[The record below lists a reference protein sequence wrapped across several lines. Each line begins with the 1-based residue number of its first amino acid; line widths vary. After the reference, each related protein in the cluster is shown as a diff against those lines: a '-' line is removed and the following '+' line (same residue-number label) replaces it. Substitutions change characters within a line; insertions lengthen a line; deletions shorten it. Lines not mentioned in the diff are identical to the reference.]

1 MRDRERVVITGLG
14 IVAATGIGIEPFW
27 KHLLNGTSP
36 IRRITLCDVTGLDS
50 QIAGEVPDFDPRRF
64 VHPPGSA
71 RHMTRTTQ
79 LAVAAA
85 RLAVSDARLAKEDLR
100 RDPPIRVVIGVSM
113 GGFDFIEREIR
124 RIAARGL
131 TAMLPSVIGCVNVHP
146 GATII
151 QQLGLTAELMTV
163 SNSCVGG
170 MDAIMDCAE
179 ALRSG
184 TSTIGLAGAVDA
196 PIVSCLMSGFC
207 AARMLTTRNARPEL
221 ASRPFDAMR
230 DRGVL
235 AEGAAIVV
243 METLSR
249 ARARGAKIYA
259 EILGAGSASD
269 GSEPPLAGLN
279 VSMRRALAESGL
291 LPSDIDFISAHGPSD
306 QDIDRWEVGQI
317 RDVFGADANRVAV
330 SSIKGVTGN
339 PLSAGGPMQIVAA
352 ALSFQT
358 GWLPPIANY
367 EYPDPDCDLPFVAG
381 GPRRA
386 EARRILV
393 NAHGMGGVNAALVM
407 AAPPAP

>member
-1 MRDRERVVITGLG
+1 MRERVVITGLG
-14 IVAATGIGIEPFW
+14 IVADTGIGIEPFW
-27 KHLLNGTSP
+27 THLLNGTSP
-36 IRRITLCDVTGLDS
+36 IRHITLCDVTGLDS
-50 QIAGEVPDFDPRRF
+50 QIAGEVHGFDPRRF
-64 VHPPGSA
+64 IQPPGAA

-85 RLAVSDARLAKEDLR
+85 RLAVADARLASHDLQR
-100 RDPPIRVVIGVSM
+100 AHPIRVVIGVSM

-170 MDAIMDCAE
+170 MDAIIECAE
-179 ALRSG
+179 ALRTG
-184 TSTIGLAGAVDA
+184 TSVIGLAGGVDA

-207 AARMLTTRNARPEL
+207 AARMLSTHNARPEK

-235 AEGAAIVV
+235 AEGAAMVA
-243 METLSR
+243 METLAH
-249 ARARGAKIYA
+249 ARARGANIYA
-259 EILGAGSASD
+259 EVLGAGSASD
-269 GSEPPLAGLN
+269 GSEPPLSGLN

-291 LPSDIDFISAHGPSD
+291 LPSDIDVISAHGPSD
-306 QDIDRWEVGQI
+306 QDIDRWEVQHI
-317 RDVFGADANRVAV
+317 RDVFGADADRVAV
-330 SSIKGVTGN
+330 TSIKGVTGN
-339 PLSAGGPMQIVAA
+339 PLSAGGPMQVVAT
-352 ALSFQT
+352 ALTLHS

-367 EYPDPDCDLPFVAG
+367 EHPDPDCDLLFISGA
-381 GPRRA
+381 PRRA
-386 EARRILV
+386 AVRRVLV

-407 AAPPAP
+407 AAPPGP